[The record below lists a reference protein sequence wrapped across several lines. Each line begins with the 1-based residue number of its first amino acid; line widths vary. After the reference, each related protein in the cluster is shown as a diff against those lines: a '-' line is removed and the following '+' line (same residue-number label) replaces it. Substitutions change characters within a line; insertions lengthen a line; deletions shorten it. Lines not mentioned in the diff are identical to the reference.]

1 MKRRRPALR
10 FLIGGKLWRW
20 IYRPMR
26 SNYGTCDYASRTI
39 TIDTPQ
45 AGKTRL
51 DTEIHEALHALQC
64 FANEEHV
71 LDCASTLAEILWGL
85 GYRLTDKVDG
95 RGYLG
100 D

>member
-1 MKRRRPALR
+1 MKRLGRAYR
-10 FLIGGKLWRW
+10 FSIAGKLWRW
-20 IYRPMR
+20 KYRPMR
-26 SNYGTCDYASRTI
+26 NNYGICDYTSRTI

-45 AGKTRL
+45 AGQTRL

-71 LDCASTLAEILWGL
+71 LECAGTLAEILWKI
-85 GYRLTDKVDG
+85 GYRLTEEVDG